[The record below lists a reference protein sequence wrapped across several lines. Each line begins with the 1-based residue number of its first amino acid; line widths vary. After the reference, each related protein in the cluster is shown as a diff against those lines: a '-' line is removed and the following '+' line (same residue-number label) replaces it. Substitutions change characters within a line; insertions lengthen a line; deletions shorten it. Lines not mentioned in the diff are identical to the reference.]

1 MTVIG
6 IVLIL
11 LGAAQIAFRARTS
24 RAGAASNRELFG
36 GRMGGSGFITYSKT
50 MSILVGSVFIVV
62 GILIAFG

>member
-11 LGAAQIAFRARTS
+11 LGAGQIGFRARTA
-24 RAGAASNRELFG
+24 RAGAASNRELYG
-36 GRMGGSGFITYSKT
+36 GRMGGSGFMAYSKT
-50 MSILVGSVFIVV
+50 MSIIVGAAFIVV

>member
-11 LGAAQIAFRARTS
+11 LGAGQIAFRARTA
-24 RAGAASNRELFG
+24 RAGAASNRELYG
-36 GRMGGSGFITYSKT
+36 GRMGGSGFMAYSKT
-50 MSILVGSVFIVV
+50 MSIIIGAVFIVV